1 MRLVNL
7 PVFKQLDEIVLAAD
21 WNLTLVNCAS
31 YHVQAMCTE
40 NGILAEEPNE
50 KMQNGAHHRLA
61 PLSLVNRLCE
71 LPCIPC
77 QSQAVWY
84 AATGKELLTL
94 SGHCDPVQSVAWSP
108 DGRRLATASDDRTAT
123 LWTDR
128 TLEGVL
134 HRVAALHK

>member
-61 PLSLVNRLCE
+61 PLSLMNRRRAGAGGCS
-71 LPCIPC
+71 P
-77 QSQAVWY
+77 QFAGRS
-84 AATGKELLTL
+84 GKA
-94 SGHCDPVQSVAWSP
+94 HSP
-108 DGRRLATASDDRTAT
+108 SAGRRQDCV
-123 LWTDR
+123 TDS
-128 TLEGVL
+128 LSKL
-134 HRVAALHK
+134 